1 MNGIQSAA
9 GTGALIMV
17 VDPDVQQRSFAM
29 KLLERGGL
37 RTEAYATGEEA
48 LAAVQREPPDV
59 VVLEV
64 RLADI
69 SGYEVCRDLK
79 EEFDDAVAVIFTS
92 ADRTE
97 PSDKVAGLL
106 LGADD
111 YLAKPL
117 AGSELLARV
126 IAVLRRV
133 GTTQPRKITGE
144 RRGELTRRELEVL
157 KLLAIGLDQPKIAE
171 RLVISP
177 KTVSKHIEHILE
189 KLPARS
195 RAEAVAIAYQRGL
208 HAPSA
213 DVIPMRRDL

>member
-1 MNGIQSAA
+1 MY
-9 GTGALIMV
+9 IMV
-17 VDPDVQQRSFAM
+17 VDPDVQQQSFA
-29 KLLERGGL
+29 KRLLERGGW
-37 RTEAYATGEEA
+37 RTDAFATGEEA
-48 LAAVQREPPDV
+48 LEAARREPPQLAI
-59 VVLEV
+59 LEV
-64 RLADI
+64 RLPDI

-79 EEFDDAVAVIFTS
+79 DEYEDAIGVIFTS

-97 PSDKVAGLL
+97 ASDKVAGLL

-117 AGSELLARV
+117 AGSELLART
-126 IAVLRRV
+126 IAVLRRLGATPRRRV
-133 GTTQPRKITGE
+133 GRD
-144 RRGELTRRELEVL
+144 RRDGLTRRELEVL
-157 KLLAIGLDQPKIAE
+157 QLLAIGLDQPKIAE

-208 HAPSA
+208 HAPSSA
-213 DVIPMRRDL
+213 EVIPLRREQ

>member
-9 GTGALIMV
+9 GSGARIMV
-17 VDPDVQQRSFAM
+17 VDPDVQQRSFAE
-29 KLLERGGL
+29 KLLERGGW
-37 RTEAYATGEEA
+37 RTEAFATGEEA
-48 LAAVQREPPDV
+48 LDAARREPRQLV
-59 VVLEV
+59 ILEV
-64 RLADI
+64 RLPDI
-69 SGYEVCRDLK
+69 SGYEVCRDVK
-79 EEFDDAVAVIFTS
+79 EEFGDDIAIIFTS

-133 GTTQPRKITGE
+133 GATQPRKITGD

-157 KLLAIGLDQPKIAE
+157 QLLAIGLDQPKIAE

-208 HAPSA
+208 HTPSA
-213 DVIPMRRDL
+213 DVIPLRRDL

>member
-1 MNGIQSAA
+1 
-9 GTGALIMV
+9 MV
-17 VDPDVQQRSFAM
+17 VDPDAQQRSFAET
-29 KLLERGGL
+29 LLERGDW
-37 RTEAYATGEEA
+37 RTEAYATGAEA
-48 LAAVQREPPDV
+48 LSAARDEPPHLV
-59 VVLEV
+59 ILEV

-69 SGYEVCRDLK
+69 SGYEVCQALK
-79 EEFDDAVAVIFTS
+79 QDFDDAVAVIFMS

-144 RRGELTRRELEVL
+144 RRGELTRREHEVL
-157 KLLAIGLDQPKIAE
+157 QLLAIGLDQPKIAE

-213 DVIPMRRDL
+213 DVIPMHRDL

>member
-1 MNGIQSAA
+1 
-9 GTGALIMV
+9 MV
-17 VDPDVQQRSFAM
+17 VDPDAQQRSFAE
-29 KLLERGGL
+29 KLLERGGW

-48 LAAVQREPPDV
+48 LDAAQQEPPQLV
-59 VVLEV
+59 ILEV
-64 RLADI
+64 RLMDI

-79 EEFDDAVAVIFTS
+79 EEFGDGIAIIFTS

-133 GTTQPRKITGE
+133 GATQPRKITGE

-157 KLLAIGLDQPKIAE
+157 QLLAIGLDQPKIAE

-208 HAPSA
+208 HTPMAE
-213 DVIPMRRDL
+213 VIPLRRDI

>member
-1 MNGIQSAA
+1 MI
-9 GTGALIMV
+9 
-17 VDPDVQQRSFAM
+17 
-29 KLLERGGL
+29 
-37 RTEAYATGEEA
+37 
-48 LAAVQREPPDV
+48 
-59 VVLEV
+59 LEV

-79 EEFDDAVAVIFTS
+79 EDFDDAIAVIFTS

-133 GTTQPRKITGE
+133 GATQPRKITGE

-157 KLLAIGLDQPKIAE
+157 QLLAIGLDQPKIAE

-213 DVIPMRRDL
+213 DVIPLRRDA

>member
-1 MNGIQSAA
+1 
-9 GTGALIMV
+9 MV
-17 VDPDVQQRSFAM
+17 VDPDVEQRDFAE
-29 KLLERGGL
+29 KLLKRGGWH
-37 RTEAYATGEEA
+37 TETYAGGEEA
-48 LAAVQREPPDV
+48 LAAVRRTRPQLV
-59 VVLEV
+59 ILEV

-69 SGYEVCRDLK
+69 SGYEVCQELK
-79 EEFDDAVAVIFTS
+79 EEFGEAIAVIFMS

-111 YLAKPL
+111 YLAKPVS
-117 AGSELLARV
+117 GSELLARV
-126 IAVLRRV
+126 MAVLRRV
-133 GTTQPRKITGE
+133 TPEPDHRVSGE
-144 RRGELTRRELEVL
+144 RRGDLTRRELEVL
-157 KLLAIGLDQPKIAE
+157 QLLAIGLDQGKIAE

-208 HAPSA
+208 DAPTTN
-213 DVIPMRRDL
+213 VIPLRREL

>member
-1 MNGIQSAA
+1 
-9 GTGALIMV
+9 MV
-17 VDPDVQQRSFAM
+17 VDPDVEQRDFAER
-29 KLLERGGL
+29 LLKRGGWQ
-37 RTEAYATGEEA
+37 TETYASGEEA
-48 LAAVQREPPDV
+48 LTAARHNRPQLVI
-59 VVLEV
+59 LEV
-64 RLADI
+64 RLVDI
-69 SGYEVCRDLK
+69 SGYEVCQELK
-79 EEFDDAVAVIFTS
+79 EEFGEAIAVIFMS

-111 YLAKPL
+111 YLAKPVS
-117 AGSELLARV
+117 GSELLARV

-133 GTTQPRKITGE
+133 VTEPERRVSGE
-144 RRGELTRRELEVL
+144 RRGDLTRRELEVL
-157 KLLAIGLDQPKIAE
+157 QLLAIGLDQSKIAE

-208 HAPSA
+208 DAPA
-213 DVIPMRRDL
+213 TNVIPLRRDG